1 MQRYCPL
8 SPIPFLTIFT
18 APKPFK
24 DAHIA
29 TIQRNAIQSWRH
41 LGPEVE
47 VLLVGDEEGMA
58 EVAAEYGLRQLGEV
72 RRSEGGTPLVSS
84 IFALARQESQALL
97 LAYINADILL
107 LPDFVEAARQV
118 KRQVERF
125 LVIGQRWDLDV
136 RTLLDYSPGWDE
148 RLREDVQRRG
158 RLHMP
163 AGSDYFIFP
172 QDLFAEIPDFTIG
185 RAGWDNWMIFQA
197 RQQGWPVID
206 ATPSIMAIHQDH
218 DYRHLPGG
226 RPHYEHPESQVNQA
240 LAGGSANLYMVLD
253 SDRQLVHGRVRR
265 PRLTLLRALRQ
276 AEMWLTPPGSQR
288 RGLRWKMARPFRRL
302 RRRITGSL
310 E

>member
-1 MQRYCPL
+1 MT
-8 SPIPFLTIFT
+8 PIPFLTIFT
-18 APKPFK
+18 APKPFS
-24 DAHIA
+24 DEHIA
-29 TIQRNAIQSWRH
+29 TIQRNAIQSWQH
-41 LGPEVE
+41 LDPEVE
-47 VLLVGDEEGMA
+47 VLLVGNEEGMA

-72 RRSEGGTPLVSS
+72 RRSETGTPLVSS
-84 IFALARQESQALL
+84 IFALAREASRAPL
-97 LAYINADILL
+97 LAYLNADILL

-118 KRQVERF
+118 KSQVDCF

-136 RTLLDYSPGWDE
+136 RTLLDYSPGWDG
-148 RLREDVQRRG
+148 RLQADVQRRG

-172 QDLFAEIPDFTIG
+172 RDLFADIPDFTIG

-206 ATPSIMAIHQDH
+206 ATPAIMVIHQDH

-226 RPHYEHPESQVNQA
+226 RPHYEHPESQANQA

-253 SDRQLVHGRVRR
+253 SDKQLAHGRVRR

-288 RGLRWKMARPFRRL
+288 RGLRWKLARPFRRL

>member
-1 MQRYCPL
+1 L
-8 SPIPFLTIFT
+8 TPIPFIAIFT
-18 APKPFK
+18 APKPFT
-24 DAHIA
+24 DPHIA
-29 TIQRNAIQSWRH
+29 TIQRNAIQSWIH

-47 VLLVGDEEGMA
+47 VLLVGDEPGMA
-58 EVAAEYGLRQLGEV
+58 AVVAEYGLRQLDEV
-72 RRSEGGTPLVSS
+72 RRSETGTPLVSS
-84 IFALARQESQALL
+84 IFALARQASQTSKARL
-97 LAYINADILL
+97 LAYLNADVMV

-118 KRQVERF
+118 ADCVERF

-136 RTLLDYSPGWDE
+136 RALLDFSPGWDG
-148 RLREDVQRRG
+148 RLRADVEDRG
-158 RLHMP
+158 RLHLP

-172 QDLFAEIPDFTIG
+172 RDLFAGIPDFAIG
-185 RAGWDNWMIFQA
+185 RAGWDNWMIFHA

-206 ATPSIMAIHQDH
+206 ATPSIMVIHQDH

-253 SDRQLVHGRVRR
+253 SDRQLVHGQVCR
-265 PRLTLLRALRQ
+265 PRLTLLRLLRL
-276 AEMWLTPPGSQR
+276 AEVRLTPPGGERQ
-288 RGLRWKMARPFRRL
+288 GQRWKLARLFRRL